1 MRAQPV
7 PEPSRGR
14 ALAAFAALAASA
26 TLPAGAQSG
35 SRLID
40 VHHHFYPRPL
50 IDAMQ
55 AWQTKHGLPP
65 LQGGQADWTPARTLE
80 EMDRNGIA
88 TAILELASP
97 QGVWFEVAPEA
108 IPVLSRTCNEY
119 AAGLMRDHPGRF
131 GLFASLP
138 MPNVEASLREIAYAF
153 DTLHADGIG
162 LPTSFGDRWPGEAAF
177 APVFAELDRR
187 KAIVTL
193 HPYAPNCCG
202 TLIPGVAQSILE
214 YPYDTGRAV
223 LSLLVNGTFARYRQ
237 IRWVLPHGGGPLPAL
252 AGRIDTFVHNAR
264 NIAEIAPN
272 GIDYELKR
280 LYYDTANAAYAPT
293 MAALL
298 TYVAPTQVLFG
309 TDFPYVS
316 GQQNVAG
323 LDGLHLPPATLAAIQ
338 RGNITALLPRL
349 RG

>member
-1 MRAQPV
+1 MTT
-7 PEPSRGR
+7 RGH
-14 ALAAFAALAASA
+14 ALTALAALAAGVA
-26 TLPAGAQSG
+26 LPAGAQSTA
-35 SRLID
+35 RLID
-40 VHHHFYPRPL
+40 VHHHFYPKPL

-55 AWQTKHGLPP
+55 GWQTKHNLPP
-65 LQGGQADWTPARTLE
+65 LQGSQVEWTPARTLE

-97 QGVWFEVAPEA
+97 QGVWFDTPPDA
-108 IPVLSRTCNEY
+108 IPQLSRACNEY
-119 AAGLMRDHPGRF
+119 AATLVRDHPGRF

-162 LPTSFGDRWPGEAAF
+162 LPTSFADRWPGEPAF
-177 APVFAELDRR
+177 APVFEELDRR

-202 TLIPGVAQSILE
+202 NLVPNVTQSILE

-223 LSLLVNGTFARYRQ
+223 LSLLTGGTLARFRQ
-237 IRWVLPHGGGPLPAL
+237 IRWVLPHGGGPIPAL
-252 AGRIDTFVHNAR
+252 AGRIDTFVRNAR

-272 GIDYELKR
+272 GIDYEFKR
-280 LYYDTANAAYAPT
+280 LYYDTANAAYGPT

-298 TYVAPTQVLFG
+298 AYVAPSQVLFG

-316 GQQNVAG
+316 GAQNVTG
-323 LDGLHLPPATLAAIQ
+323 LNGLHLPPATLAAIQ
-338 RGNITALLPRL
+338 RGNIVNLLPRL